1 MASITQLTA
10 RLIDLF
16 GSPSTA
22 DPSKLKNNLTV
33 TPSGNVAV
41 GSGTDDG
48 TANKL
53 QLAGT
58 LGINNTAANYRAANY
73 YTSGSLRWA
82 SGVDAT
88 AESGSNAGSSWFMNR
103 YSDTGVFIDSPLSIS
118 RKTGVVTANSGV
130 QVTMN
135 SSWTGDGYGQFRAVY
150 GNYGVILRNDGTT
163 CYLLSTASG
172 SPYGTWNNYRPF
184 QWNLS
189 TGAVT
194 IAADG
199 TSTTFGGV
207 AIGTQ
212 IQGTGSVGLVS
223 GATGSGTSAIA
234 INYAGQ
240 LATWNGS
247 NGWNSFY
254 NIITASGGTMQGTLN
269 MYNQS
274 TIQLTGSN
282 GYFGLLRGDSSG
294 IVGFINQANTAWN
307 LRVYDAGTILARGV
321 YQSNVGYQCQQGNG
335 GAQGGNIFNMYWNGN
350 VQMWIDTTNVGNI
363 SLSSDYRIKHSVEQT
378 QGGLAKVNAVRTVSY
393 RFKDI
398 HLYKDD
404 GRARDGFIAHEV
416 AEVIP
421 SAVYGEKDA
430 VNAEGEIQPQT
441 LDPMPMISVLWNAV
455 QELSAQVQDLKA
467 QLASKE

>member
-1 MASITQLTA
+1 
-10 RLIDLF
+10 
-16 GSPSTA
+16 
-22 DPSKLKNNLTV
+22 
-33 TPSGNVAV
+33 
-41 GSGTDDG
+41 
-48 TANKL
+48 
-53 QLAGT
+53 
-58 LGINNTAANYRAANY
+58 
-73 YTSGSLRWA
+73 
-82 SGVDAT
+82 
-88 AESGSNAGSSWFMNR
+88 
-103 YSDTGVFIDSPLSIS
+103 
-118 RKTGVVTANSGV
+118 
-130 QVTMN
+130 
-135 SSWTGDGYGQFRAVY
+135 
-150 GNYGVILRNDGTT
+150 
-163 CYLLSTASG
+163 
-172 SPYGTWNNYRPF
+172 
-184 QWNLS
+184 
-189 TGAVT
+189 VT

-199 TSTTFGGV
+199 ASTSFGGV

-212 IQGTGSVGLVS
+212 IQGTGTVGLVS

-274 TIQLTGSN
+274 VVQLTGAN
-282 GYFGLLRGDSSG
+282 GYYGLLRGDSSG
-294 IVGFINQANTAWN
+294 CVGFINQGNTAWN
-307 LRVYDAGTILARGV
+307 MRVYDAGTVLVRGA
-321 YQSNVGYQCQQGNG
+321 YQSTTGYQCQAGNG

-455 QELSAQVQDLKA
+455 QELSEQVQDLKA